1 MELDILRTLL
11 GGFLASVASFFVL
24 GFLYGNPAVAKI
36 YKNAEGSPALKKWE
50 SNPKYIFMQYVGML
64 IQCLLWAL
72 VFAFVRSALPA
83 ATICAGLVFGLIIM
97 VMKIFPRL
105 FDMWIQTYYP
115 GKLLATEFINGS
127 IGGFLVGIVLA
138 YVIG

>member
-1 MELDILRTLL
+1 MELDILKTLL

-24 GFLYGNPAVAKI
+24 GALYGNPPVKKI
-36 YKNAEGSPALKKWE
+36 YEDAEDSPALKTWE
-50 SNPKYIFMQYVGML
+50 SKPKYIFMQYVGML
-64 IQCLLWAL
+64 IQCLLWAF
-72 VFAFVRSALPA
+72 VFAFIKPVLPA
-83 ATICAGLVFGLIIM
+83 APLCAGLVFGLIIM

-127 IGGFLVGIVLA
+127 IGGFLVGIVFA
-138 YVIG
+138 YVIL